1 VEARRGKLHIFM
13 PQAADAADYV
23 ELAMPVAVTAAGFKM
38 PVLIEGYTP
47 PYGHRLRSVKVTPD
61 PGVIEVNT
69 DPAPDWPTL
78 VRETARLDETARQ
91 CRLGTEKFMLNG
103 RHTGTGGNHIVP
115 GGAGPEQS
123 PLLRRP
129 DLLRPLLLF
138 WLNHPSLPYRFSG
151 AFISPTNQAPRV
163 DEARPDAVYE
173 LEIACRQLDR
183 HNLPPAAFPWLV
195 DRLFCNLLVDVTGNM
210 HRAEF
215 CIDQLYAPDTATG
228 RLGLLEMRAVEMP
241 PHARMSLTQQLLLR
255 ALTAV
260 LWRTPYP
267 QKPIRWGTRLH
278 DQFLLPVFVEKD
290 FVAVMHHWNRAGHGF
305 DAAWFAPHF
314 EFCFP
319 VYGEVNYDGVEIESR
334 QAIEP
339 WYVLGEESY
348 GGGTTPDVDSSLA
361 AGALFASG
369 DTGAYAAAF

>member
-1 VEARRGKLHIFM
+1 
-13 PQAADAADYV
+13 
-23 ELAMPVAVTAAGFKM
+23 
-38 PVLIEGYTP
+38 
-47 PYGHRLRSVKVTPD
+47 
-61 PGVIEVNT
+61 
-69 DPAPDWPTL
+69 
-78 VRETARLDETARQ
+78 
-91 CRLGTEKFMLNG
+91 
-103 RHTGTGGNHIVP
+103 
-115 GGAGPEQS
+115 
-123 PLLRRP
+123 
-129 DLLRPLLLF
+129 
-138 WLNHPSLPYRFSG
+138 
-151 AFISPTNQAPRV
+151 
-163 DEARPDAVYE
+163 VYE

-195 DRLFCNLLVDVTGNM
+195 DRLFCNLLVDVTGNT

-215 CIDQLYAPDTATG
+215 CIDQLYAPNTATG

-314 EFCFP
+314 DFCFP
-319 VYGEVNYDGVEIESR
+319 VYGGVNYDGVEIESR

-339 WYVLGEESY
+339 WYVLGEASG
-348 GGGTTPDVDSSLA
+348 GGGTTLDVDSSVA

-369 DTGAYAAAF
+369 DTGA